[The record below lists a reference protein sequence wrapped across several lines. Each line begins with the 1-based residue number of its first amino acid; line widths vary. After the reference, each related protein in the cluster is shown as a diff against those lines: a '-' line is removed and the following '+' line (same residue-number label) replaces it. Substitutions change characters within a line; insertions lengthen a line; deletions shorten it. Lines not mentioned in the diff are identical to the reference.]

1 MEFKNRQLSQKVL
14 TEDIGLPICI
24 GMALS
29 NEEKA
34 IILADW
40 DEDVPEEDRNL
51 EQQLMV
57 DLKKSLSD
65 DQLELLIALQEVMD
79 RKSLFIKEFMFFSG
93 VKQGISF
100 YKAYHST

>member
-24 GMALS
+24 GVALS
-29 NEEKA
+29 NEAKA
-34 IILADW
+34 IVLANW
-40 DEDVPEEDRNL
+40 GENVPEGDRNL

-57 DLKKSLSD
+57 DLKKSLSEA
-65 DQLELLIALQEVMD
+65 QLELVTALQEVMD
-79 RKSLFIKEFMFFSG
+79 RKSLFFKEFMFISG